1 MHPHTTRRL
10 RSGTMAELARF
21 SSEPFVKLLTMPL
34 SRYIPP
40 KLNTERSN
48 IENSQNTTLFL
59 ISCFQYTLSG
69 IVLSIGPPFRRS
81 MAQNCTLHILQ
92 ANIEVAHRSLVPF
105 VVTIVAAF
113 LFSTYMLLD
122 PGTGLAK
129 FMQLTYLSLNFKIFI
144 FILVAGG
151 FACSWVAER
160 RVFLWLARIIGKTH
174 DRIWPQRRKKRK
186 EYKTL
191 QEKMRI

>member
-10 RSGTMAELARF
+10 RSGTMAELASF
-21 SSEPFVKLLTMPL
+21 SSEPLVKLLTMLL

-59 ISCFQYTLSG
+59 ISCFQYILSG

-92 ANIEVAHRSLVPF
+92 AQYRGCSLITSSFRCDYSCSFPIFYLHAAGSGHWTRQVHAAYIPIPQLQDIYTYSSGGRLCLF
-105 VVTIVAAF
+105 VGCRETSIP
-113 LFSTYMLLD
+113 M
-122 PGTGLAK
+122 
-129 FMQLTYLSLNFKIFI
+129 
-144 FILVAGG
+144 AGKDNWED
-151 FACSWVAER
+151 A
-160 RVFLWLARIIGKTH
+160 
-174 DRIWPQRRKKRK
+174 
-186 EYKTL
+186 
-191 QEKMRI
+191 